1 MKFLIRK
8 TSKMDLSTNYMG
20 LKLKNPIVVSS
31 SKLTDN
37 VDNIRAFAAAGAG
50 AVVLKSLFEEQIVAK
65 TEAGLKRND
74 MYFWYP
80 EASDYVINI
89 SKGSGVE
96 EYLGLIREAK
106 KAVKIPIIA
115 SINCVSPVEWTKFA
129 SKIQEAGAD
138 GIELN
143 IAIFPFDKNVSSQQI
158 EDTYIEILQAVKK
171 EVSIPVAVKIGPY
184 FTNTMAMAYRL
195 AEAGADA
202 LVLFNRFY
210 NPDVDIASM
219 KVVSDNIFS
228 SPDEKAIP
236 LRWIALLSA
245 DGIQCDLA
253 ASTGIHYSIGVVKQ
267 LLAGAAVTQIC
278 TSIYQNG
285 IPYISEIVGGLE
297 EWMRK
302 HNYKSIND
310 FKGLVNKQTENTAA
324 FERIQYMK
332 RNFDY

>member
-1 MKFLIRK
+1 
-8 TSKMDLSTNYMG
+8 MDLSTKYMG
-20 LKLKNPIVVSS
+20 LSLKNPVVVSS

-37 VDNIRAFAAAGAG
+37 IDNIRACAAAGAS
-50 AVVLKSLFEEQIVAK
+50 AVVLKSLFEEQIIAQTKAK
-65 TEAGLKRND
+65 LQRND

-80 EASDYVINI
+80 EASDFVLEI
-89 SKGSGVE
+89 SKGSGVN
-96 EYLGLIREAK
+96 EYLKLISDAK
-106 KAVKIPIIA
+106 KAVDVPIFA

-129 SKIQEAGAD
+129 AKIEEAGAD
-138 GIELN
+138 GLELN
-143 IAIFPFDKNVSSQQI
+143 IAIFPFDRKVSSQQI
-158 EDTYIEILQAVKK
+158 EDTYITILKEVKK
-171 EVSIPVAVKIGPY
+171 NTNIPVAVKIGPY

-195 AEAGADA
+195 AEAGADG

-228 SPDEKAIP
+228 SPEEKAIP

-245 DGIQCDLA
+245 DGIPCDLA

-278 TSIYQNG
+278 TSVYQNG
-285 IPYISEIVGGLE
+285 IAYISEIVSGLE

-302 HNYKSIND
+302 HNYRTIKE
-310 FKGLVNKQTENTAA
+310 FKGLVNKEAENTAA

-332 RNFDY
+332 RNFEF

>member
-1 MKFLIRK
+1 
-8 TSKMDLSTNYMG
+8 MDLSTKYMG
-20 LKLKNPIVVSS
+20 LSLKNPVVVSS

-37 VDNIRAFAAAGAG
+37 IDNIRACAAAGAS
-50 AVVLKSLFEEQIVAK
+50 AVVLKSLFEEQIIAQ
-65 TEAGLKRND
+65 TEAKLQRND

-80 EASDYVINI
+80 EASDFVLEI
-89 SKGSGVE
+89 SKGSGVN
-96 EYLGLIREAK
+96 EYLKLISDAK
-106 KAVKIPIIA
+106 KAVDVPIFA

-129 SKIQEAGAD
+129 AKIEEAGAD
-138 GIELN
+138 GLELN
-143 IAIFPFDKNVSSQQI
+143 IAIFPFDRKVSSQQI
-158 EDTYIEILQAVKK
+158 EDTYITILKEVKK
-171 EVSIPVAVKIGPY
+171 NTNIPVAVKIGPY
-184 FTNTMAMAYRL
+184 FTNTMAMAYHL
-195 AEAGADA
+195 AEAGADG

-245 DGIQCDLA
+245 DGIPCDLA

-278 TSIYQNG
+278 TSVYQNG
-285 IPYISEIVGGLE
+285 IAYISEIVSGLE

-302 HNYKSIND
+302 HNYRTIKE
-310 FKGLVNKQTENTAA
+310 FKGLVNKEAENTAA

-332 RNFDY
+332 RNFEF